1 MSSPPERKGEK
12 AFQERGQIEAR
23 EREYVRELYAVSAR
37 FLPLERERVLYASLK
52 KTFGADP
59 FALQDSQMYKRGG
72 YRQSK
77 RKQEFARLG
86 RQVAVER
93 GLPAYNRAVGLPIG
107 QRQLEPILIA
117 GTNIMVEQDDT
128 HHLNNVAI
136 QQMLDDIKRTVIV
149 NLDIAHRMLTVRAG
163 KEVTPETINLYLET
177 LQHTMCGGA
186 VAQEHMSEI
195 NPLLVKDAYAKV
207 ITGSDEVKD
216 ALDRRFLID
225 IDQLFHPTRAEKLKE
240 AIGDAIW
247 IVLRI
252 PTLAVR
258 MADGDEAARWAAMQ
272 NTMAFIA
279 SYGLSGEHIISD
291 LAYSFKHARVVRMGN
306 KMWYQR
312 MRGTNEPGGFPDGY
326 ICDFMQAERD
336 LPARRFLE
344 VAQEDEEEALKY
356 SRAMHEGIGGI
367 AAVIDNV
374 LWLGFYMSGG
384 IGFSNTVA
392 SAAYSEVMNEISMEL
407 IELSHRYMQGVR
419 KVPLRWETVRTM
431 VNSIIQYTM
440 ESYEKFPTLAEFHW
454 GGAHRVSVIG
464 SIAASSAAMLTGSS
478 TMGLMAAHYAIAFA
492 MKEGWLRTGWA
503 GQEIQDHLGLPYLC
517 SMRPEEG
524 NLVELRGL
532 NYPMQSFSAA
542 HGAIRGAAVY
552 AAMIGRGSSW
562 CLSPV
567 VKVAFADPH
576 LIFDFKHPKL
586 CIAKA
591 GIRQFMP
598 AGERDPVLPPH

>member
-1 MSSPPERKGEK
+1 VEKRKVLDER
-12 AFQERGQIEAR
+12 AGQLEAR
-23 EREYVRELYAVSAR
+23 EREYVRELYALSKKYLEVEKER
-37 FLPLERERVLYASLK
+37 PLYSIMQ

-464 SIAASSAAMLTGSS
+464 TIAASSAAMLTGSS

-503 GQEIQDHLGLPYLC
+503 GQEIQDHIGLPYLC